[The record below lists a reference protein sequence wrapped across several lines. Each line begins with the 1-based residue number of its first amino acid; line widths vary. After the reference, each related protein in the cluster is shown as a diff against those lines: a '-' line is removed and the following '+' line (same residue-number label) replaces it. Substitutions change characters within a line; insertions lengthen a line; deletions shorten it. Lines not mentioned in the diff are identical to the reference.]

1 MIDRN
6 FCIAYDITDPTPYEE
21 WEEEAEEEEEAHEVL
36 EDWVCPIC
44 GKPFMSGKY
53 AVCATLPKDIDNKF
67 MKIFHKDCLTD
78 EHMELL
84 EKMGYSLVEDMAED
98 FED

>member
-6 FCIAYDITDPTPYEE
+6 FFIAHDITDPTPYEE
-21 WEEEAEEEEEAHEVL
+21 WVEEPEEKPHEVL

-44 GKPFMSGKY
+44 GKPFVSDTY

-67 MKIFHKDCLTD
+67 MKIFHSDCLTD
-78 EHMELL
+78 EHAELL
-84 EKMGYSLVEDMAED
+84 EKMGYTMVEDLAEY
-98 FED
+98 FE

>member
-1 MIDRN
+1 MLKVSYDYI
-6 FCIAYDITDPTPYEE
+6 IQQDITDPTPYEE
-21 WEEEAEEEEEAHEVL
+21 WEEEVEEGPHEVL

-53 AVCATLPKDIDNKF
+53 AVCASLSKDIDNKF
-67 MKIFHKDCLTD
+67 MKIFHRDCMTD

-84 EKMGYSLVEDMAED
+84 EKMGYDLVEDLAED
-98 FED
+98 FE

>member
-1 MIDRN
+1 MIDRD
-6 FCIAYDITDPTPYEE
+6 FYIARDITDPTPYEE
-21 WEEEAEEEEEAHEVL
+21 WIEESEESPREVL
-36 EDWVCPIC
+36 EDLVCPIC

-53 AVCATLPKDIDNKF
+53 AVCATLPNDPYDKF
-67 MKIFHKDCLTD
+67 MKIFHRDCLTD

-84 EKMGYSLVEDMAED
+84 EKMGYTLVEDMAED